1 MTLQVAPCQ
10 LSEVLLQLTQTFS
23 HWWPG
28 LMWQHCSLCFIR
40 RWKKPKIPEYICKC
54 LSSSVWLFH
63 QVLHH
68 AELLVFAM
76 VLTLNVE
83 CGCEVVMPLGETLV
97 CLSSLSWLFS
107 TYMYTFIYIYVYALM
122 LFQTESPSA
131 LLQQT
136 WSHLQRSQT
145 VCHQQF
151 PICSPLPVFPHWY
164 VNISELLL
172 LGFNQKHLYLRWCGQ
187 HTDICDYIA

>member
-107 TYMYTFIYIYVYALM
+107 TYMYAFIYICVCFNAVSNRISFCTFTANLI
-122 LFQTESPSA
+122 PSA
-131 LLQQT
+131 AKPNSLPST
-136 WSHLQRSQT
+136 VSHMQPVASLSSL
-145 VCHQQF
+145 VC
-151 PICSPLPVFPHWY
+151 
-164 VNISELLL
+164 
-172 LGFNQKHLYLRWCGQ
+172 
-187 HTDICDYIA
+187 

>member
-1 MTLQVAPCQ
+1 MYKITKDNYLKFVLKNCTWVNVLSYVMTLQVAPCQ

-107 TYMYTFIYIYVYALM
+107 TYMYAFIYICVCFNAVSNRISFCTFTANLI
-122 LFQTESPSA
+122 PSA
-131 LLQQT
+131 AKPNSLPST
-136 WSHLQRSQT
+136 VSHMQPVASLSSL
-145 VCHQQF
+145 VC
-151 PICSPLPVFPHWY
+151 
-164 VNISELLL
+164 
-172 LGFNQKHLYLRWCGQ
+172 
-187 HTDICDYIA
+187 